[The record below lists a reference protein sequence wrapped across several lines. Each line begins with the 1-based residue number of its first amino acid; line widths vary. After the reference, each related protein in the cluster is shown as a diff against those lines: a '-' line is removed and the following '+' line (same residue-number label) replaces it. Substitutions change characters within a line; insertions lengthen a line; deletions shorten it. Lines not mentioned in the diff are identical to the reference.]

1 MIIFNSGLTFESDT
15 PIESSER
22 KNGRIREHF
31 VVTVV
36 GDYETVK
43 NIFTSGEDY
52 VVRETQINDET
63 GEEVLVDWDKS
74 AFDQCA
80 SIRDNMDGTFTVDMY
95 QLSSDEKI
103 AQSIAVYAPDNVAAA
118 HPELYKPW
126 KANKDYKTGDRH
138 SSAGKVYKCTQDHT
152 SQAQYPPELLPA
164 YWTPLD
170 VEHAGTSEDPIHASR
185 GMEYKEGFYYYD
197 SEDGKVYICTRSETL
212 HYMPHELIGHYFEV
226 AA

>member
-1 MIIFNSGLTFESDT
+1 MIIFNSGMTFESDT

-31 VVTVV
+31 VVTVA

-43 NIFTSGEDY
+43 AIFTSGEDY

-80 SIRDNMDGTFTVDMY
+80 SIRDNMDGTFTVVMY
-95 QLSSDEKI
+95 QLSGDEKI
-103 AQSIAVYAPDNVAAA
+103 AQSFAVYAPDSVAAA
-118 HPELYKPW
+118 HPEMYKSW
-126 KANKDYKTGDRH
+126 RAKQNYKTGDRV
-138 SSAGKVYKCTQDHT
+138 SRVNKVFKAKQNHT
-152 SQAQYPPELLPA
+152 SEEHYPPELLPA

-170 VEHAGTSEDPIHASR
+170 VEHTGAAEDPIHASR
-185 GMEYKEGFYYYD
+185 GMEYKEGLYYYD

-212 HYMPHELIGHYFEV
+212 HYMPHELIGHYFAV